1 MRWSY
6 AWFPI
11 LLILLVE
18 GCGSS
23 EPTGIQ
29 EADSAPETH
38 DAQVVSTWMPGRETT
53 DAVEFLEGGGVY
65 ESLLTD
71 VDIDKVHLL
80 PLLRRFRDEFGLTPV
95 ALLDDPEVAFAVI
108 VDISKLEGPKG
119 NVVDAIEEADND
131 FSGLI
136 LDKWGEQW
144 LTIDMMDETEL
155 QPLVQGGGLEN
166 LRETLAAE
174 RDAIRSGG

>member
-18 GCGSS
+18 GCGTS

-29 EADSAPETH
+29 ESDSAPETH
-38 DAQVVSTWMPGRETT
+38 DAQVVSIWMPGRETT
-53 DAVEFLEGGGVY
+53 DAIAFLEGGGVY

-71 VDIDKVHLL
+71 VDIDKLNLL
-80 PLLRRFRDEFGLTPV
+80 PLLRRLRDDFGLAPV

-108 VDISKLEGPKG
+108 VDIRQLEGPKG
-119 NVVDAIEEADND
+119 DVVDAIEEADDD

-155 QPLVQGGGLEN
+155 QPLVQGGALEN
-166 LRETLAAE
+166 LQEMLAIE
-174 RDAIRSGG
+174 RNAIRSGG